1 MKPFLLILLFS
12 LALNFGFS
20 QCADSVYYNNK
31 CFNLFWANA
40 RPTPYPATITEG
52 TFPYSLDPV
61 GSTSNPSNYKFNN
74 GSCGNNSYIPF
85 RGIIT
90 IGQLICSYNSNGI
103 LSIDILS
110 IKANQNGRNLK
121 VDFNLENDEPDVNIS
136 LSASIDGEE
145 WTILP
150 WSKIINT
157 EDYKFIYSLVKQLS
171 VLENYE
177 YVKVQGVKLDGRVS
191 FSKVVSIDKTESKA
205 FDIYPNPSQNG
216 IYNLMCS
223 SCSDKNAVI
232 EVYSPEGKRISS
244 NTASNS
250 VYTIDL
256 SKSTNGVYIVK
267 VIQDGE
273 TVTKRVVKMN

>member
-1 MKPFLLILLFS
+1 MKPILLIFLFS
-12 LALNFGFS
+12 LSLNFGFS

-31 CFNLFWANA
+31 CFNLFWSNA
-40 RPTPYPATITEG
+40 RPTPYPATIIEG
-52 TFPYSLDPV
+52 GFSYSLDPV
-61 GSTSNPSNYKFNN
+61 GSTAKPSNYKYNN
-74 GSCGNNSYIPF
+74 GSCGNNDFVPF
-85 RGIIT
+85 RGTVT
-90 IGQLICSYNSNGI
+90 IAGQPCFYNSSGI
-103 LSIDILS
+103 LPIDILS
-110 IKANQNGRNLK
+110 LKATRNGRNLK
-121 VDFNLENDEPDVNIS
+121 VDFNIDNDEPDVIIS
-136 LSASIDGEE
+136 LSASTDGEE
-145 WTILP
+145 WTTLP

-157 EDYKFIYSLVKQLS
+157 EDYKFIYSLDKQLS

-177 YVKVQGVKLDGRVS
+177 YIKVQGIKLDGRVS
-191 FSKVVSIDKTESKA
+191 FSKVISIDKTESKA

-216 IYNLMCS
+216 IYNLMCA

>member
-1 MKPFLLILLFS
+1 MALTGTIILVGGQS
-12 LALNFGFS
+12 
-20 QCADSVYYNNK
+20 
-31 CFNLFWANA
+31 CF
-40 RPTPYPATITEG
+40 
-52 TFPYSLDPV
+52 
-61 GSTSNPSNYKFNN
+61 
-74 GSCGNNSYIPF
+74 
-85 RGIIT
+85 
-90 IGQLICSYNSNGI
+90 YNSSGI
-103 LSIDILS
+103 LPIDILS
-110 IKANQNGRNLK
+110 VKANLSGRNLK
-121 VDFNLENDEPDVNIS
+121 VDFNLDNDEPDVIIS
-136 LSASIDGEE
+136 LSASTDGEE
-145 WTILP
+145 WTTLP

-157 EDYKFIYSLVKQLS
+157 EDYKFIYSLDKQLF

-177 YVKVQGVKLDGRVS
+177 YVKVQGVKLDGRVC

-216 IYNLMCS
+216 IYNLMCA

-256 SKSTNGVYIVK
+256 SKSTIGVYIVR

-273 TVTKRVVKMN
+273 SVTKRVVKVD